1 MPMEYNLLTQRLL
14 AAGYTA
20 EHYPDYV
27 RIPSSRW
34 GNDPLQ
40 NLSHGFE
47 FTPDYLKSMVFKTGC
62 GLYVKGSEFCHGD
75 MSYMGVLWSPEN
87 DCPTICCPYRKDTCT
102 LRSPI
107 LREAFGGGMVKIV
120 HCDCHHTNERYDYEK
135 SVDKAK
141 DDETKMINDKYNAFV
156 KSKNGHACHWH
167 AHYNYWTGE
176 WEQHYNPMT
185 CAKMCMNVGRDCDL
199 THTPI
204 SRQKGNV
211 FYDVKITMIRN
222 DGSLFDGEQIVKV
235 IKGVRLFETGKSI
248 TICEKAAKQ
257 RIVEE
262 RESHRQRH
270 GKVEILNI
278 RVEQRESRDLMQDL
292 QDIRDGIEVIH
303 ESDLKKQA
311 KQQKSERQQ
320 QRQEKKIKKLEK
332 KIMEVG
338 FSGLCENSLDR
349 RHAMKWLGNDRI
361 KELEAI
367 RKERKN
373 DPVQMSIFD
382 FIGGDIS

>member
-87 DCPTICCPYRKDTCT
+87 DCPTICCPHRKHECD
-102 LRSPI
+102 LRSPF
-107 LREAFGGGMVKIV
+107 FGDGRATAY
-120 HCDCHHTNERYDYEK
+120 HCDCHVTDDPYDYAM
-135 SVDKAK
+135 SVDKAYQ
-141 DDETKMINDKYNAFV
+141 EYNAKV
-156 KSKNGHACHWH
+156 KQQYEDFCREKGGHVCRLH
-167 AHYNYWTGE
+167 AHYDDWDGKWSQNY
-176 WEQHYNPMT
+176 NVLS
-185 CAKMCMNVGRDCDL
+185 CARHCPHVGDMCDL
-199 THTPI
+199 THTPV
-204 SRQKGNV
+204 SRKKGNV
-211 FYDVKITMIRN
+211 FYDKKITQIRN
-222 DGSLFDGEQIVKV
+222 DGTLFDGEKIVKI
-235 IKGVRLFETGKSI
+235 IKGVRLFESAKSL
-248 TICEKAAKQ
+248 TICERAAKQ
-257 RIVEE
+257 SIVEE
-262 RESHRQRH
+262 QESHCRREGQ
-270 GKVEILNI
+270 VEILNI

-311 KQQKSERQQ
+311 KQQKSERRQQ
-320 QRQEKKIKKLEK
+320 NQEKKIKKLEK

-373 DPVQMSIFD
+373 GPVQMSIFD